1 MINSSERGLRD
12 GPCSCESLFLV
23 ALIIANA
30 MKSVL
35 RDSSLSALVAGIIAT
50 LISYAGPLVLV
61 FHAAQSA
68 SLSQEILS
76 SWIWAISIGSAVI
89 GALLSLYYRVPIVIA
104 WSIPGSA
111 LLVTAL
117 PQMTINQAVGAFIV
131 ANVILLLIGVSGAF
145 DRIIARLPGSI
156 AAGMQAGI
164 LFSFG
169 IEVFRVL
176 PEQPALVLSMFIAYI
191 LMRRVWPRY
200 AVLAVLL
207 VGGAVTMFGGHLRT
221 EALVFDLATP
231 RWIAPEF
238 SLTVILN
245 LALPL
250 VVVSLTGQFMPGM
263 AVLRNAGFNT
273 PASPII
279 SVSAIGAMLLA
290 PFACHGLNLAAVTAS
305 LCTGREAHEDPRRRY
320 VAALSGSATYL
331 LFGIA
336 GATLVSLFAAFPR
349 ALIAALAGLALYG
362 AISDALVRSLSES
375 KELDAGLFTFLVTA
389 SGVSFCGFSA
399 PFWGLIFGLTVHFL
413 KRPECKKLLV
423 KGNTNS

>member
-1 MINSSERGLRD
+1 
-12 GPCSCESLFLV
+12 
-23 ALIIANA
+23 

-131 ANVILLLIGVSGAF
+131 ANAILLLIGVSGAF

-176 PEQPALVLSMFIAYI
+176 PEQPTLVLSMFIAYI

-200 AVLAVLL
+200 AVLTVLL
-207 VGGAVTMFGGHLRT
+207 VGAAVTMFGGHLRT
-221 EALVFDLATP
+221 EAVVFGLATAQ
-231 RWIAPEF
+231 WIAPQF
-238 SLTVILN
+238 SATVILN

-331 LFGIA
+331 LFGTA

-362 AISDALVRSLSES
+362 AISDALVRSLSEP

-399 PFWGLIFGLTVHFL
+399 PFWGLIFGLAVHFL

-423 KGNTNS
+423 KGKTDS